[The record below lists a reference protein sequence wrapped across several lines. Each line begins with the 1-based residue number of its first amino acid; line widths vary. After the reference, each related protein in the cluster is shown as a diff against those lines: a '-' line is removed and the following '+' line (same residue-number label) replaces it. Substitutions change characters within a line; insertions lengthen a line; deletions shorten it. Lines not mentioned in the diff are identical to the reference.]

1 MVIFESLIDG
11 RREFASRGSLI
22 DSIGMTCK
30 EALMRR
36 SSIIAIL
43 IVTLSFGIAAG
54 PLWAGGSGIEAWG
67 SRAAAADT
75 DLSVEDMLRYAIQ
88 DEYLA
93 RAEYAAI
100 IKKFGSFNPFANI
113 IRAEESHISW
123 LVDAYKGARLAVPDD
138 LAPSLVTPPESQ
150 KAAYQAGVEAEIANI
165 AMYDSFIAS
174 PLTARAENPSLKA
187 LLIRLRDA
195 SKNHLGAFRNGLSRL

>member
-1 MVIFESLIDG
+1 MGMISMEVRMRRLIG
-11 RREFASRGSLI
+11 ISAFAVVFFLGAVSGSLW
-22 DSIGMTCK
+22 
-30 EALMRR
+30 
-36 SSIIAIL
+36 
-43 IVTLSFGIAAG
+43 AAG
-54 PLWAGGSGIEAWG
+54 GGIEAWG
-67 SRAAAADT
+67 SRAAVADT

-123 LVDAYKGARLAVPDD
+123 LVDAYKDARLAVPEDI
-138 LAPSLVTPPESQ
+138 AASLVTPPGSQ
-150 KAAYQAGVEAEIANI
+150 KAAFEAGVEAEIANI

-174 PLTARAENPSLKA
+174 PLMAKAENSSLKA
-187 LLIRLRDA
+187 LFIRLRDA
-195 SKNHLGAFRNGLSRL
+195 SKNHLAAFRNGLSRL